1 MRKHGFTLILL
12 FFLLLGMP
20 AAQATTLRLNGILP
34 ENATSFVQQHPDV
47 TLSSG
52 IYKDY
57 KTTADLASDLLL
69 GNFNFDVFE
78 LNGLVHDRETIMSK
92 GYCLDLS
99 GSEVI
104 QSAIARLHPVFA
116 QQCMVDGK
124 IYAVPYSFQMDCLAF
139 RTSLL
144 EETDLAGTTVPG
156 TFLEFLDFVEK
167 WLDFLQQNTDTDV
180 ALLGESYWGDASF
193 YKKNSYTAFLVDQLL
208 NDYMMQLEYARESTQ
223 FDQTA
228 LVPLLERCQT
238 LGQKLYKM
246 DKGVHGSQS
255 LIEVGTPTLFPT
267 DGTPL
272 FFKLSADQPNLISTR
287 MVLCAVYA
295 DAQEPQLCIELL
307 ESICQ
312 NFEPNKDSLQPEQ
325 NTLLYQNTQPL
336 LNPFYEESLNTLY
349 KVIQNTKDLLAANP
363 NAATRAQLED
373 RLSRQEANLQ
383 KLLDNPESQYLVS
396 QKDLDTFNAYAD
408 CLLVRSPSIFHPND
422 YENANTFKQLKA
434 KFSNGVISANELVES
449 LNNLAWMIEAEQ
461 GK

>member
-1 MRKHGFTLILL
+1 
-12 FFLLLGMP
+12 
-20 AAQATTLRLNGILP
+20 
-34 ENATSFVQQHPDV
+34 
-47 TLSSG
+47 
-52 IYKDY
+52 
-57 KTTADLASDLLL
+57 
-69 GNFNFDVFE
+69 
-78 LNGLVHDRETIMSK
+78 
-92 GYCLDLS
+92 
-99 GSEVI
+99 
-104 QSAIARLHPVFA
+104 
-116 QQCMVDGK
+116 MVDGK

-139 RTSLL
+139 RSSLL
-144 EETDLAGTTVPG
+144 EETDLAGTAVPG
-156 TFLEFLDFVEK
+156 TFPEFLDFVEK
-167 WLDFLQQNTDTDV
+167 WLEFLQQHPDTDV

-208 NDYMMQLEYARESTQ
+208 NGYMMQLEYAHESTQ
-223 FDQTA
+223 FDQAA

-238 LGQKLYKM
+238 LGQKLYKL
-246 DKGVHGSQS
+246 DKGVRGSQS
-255 LIEVGTPTLFPT
+255 LIDISAPTLFPT

-396 QKDLDTFNAYAD
+396 QKDLDTFNAYVD

-422 YENANTFKQLKA
+422 YESANTFKQLKA

>member
-1 MRKHGFTLILL
+1 
-12 FFLLLGMP
+12 
-20 AAQATTLRLNGILP
+20 
-34 ENATSFVQQHPDV
+34 
-47 TLSSG
+47 
-52 IYKDY
+52 
-57 KTTADLASDLLL
+57 
-69 GNFNFDVFE
+69 
-78 LNGLVHDRETIMSK
+78 MSK
-92 GYCLDLS
+92 GYCL
-99 GSEVI
+99 
-104 QSAIARLHPVFA
+104 
-116 QQCMVDGK
+116 
-124 IYAVPYSFQMDCLAF
+124 AF
-139 RTSLL
+139 RISLL
-144 EETDLAGTTVPG
+144 EETDLAGTAVPG
-156 TFLEFLDFVEK
+156 TFPEFLDFVEK
-167 WLDFLQQNTDTDV
+167 WLDFLQQHPDTDV

-208 NDYMMQLEYARESTQ
+208 NGYMMQLEYAHESTQ
-223 FDQTA
+223 FDQAA

-246 DKGVHGSQS
+246 DKGVRGSQS